1 MSDRAV
7 PRTGLPSAAALNTP
21 DIRRARVDLAACF
34 RMAARLG
41 MQEGICNHFS
51 ALVPGYPQLFLVNA
65 LGYAFD
71 EITASNLLICS
82 VDGAVLAGNGVPES
96 TAFHIHAR
104 VHQRHPRAVACF
116 HTHMPHATALSMVE
130 GAPFSWSLQTSLKFH
145 GRVAIDERYGGL
157 AFDSVEGDRIAE
169 AMGDADVAFL
179 KNHGVMVV
187 GPSIGQAW
195 DDLYY
200 LERACEAECIALSTG
215 RALKP
220 VAVEVARHTANQMA
234 SFAQQAAHLH
244 LESVKR
250 RLDRDEPDYKD

>member
-1 MSDRAV
+1 
-7 PRTGLPSAAALNTP
+7 
-21 DIRRARVDLAACF
+21 
-34 RMAARLG
+34 
-41 MQEGICNHFS
+41 
-51 ALVPGYPQLFLVNA
+51 
-65 LGYAFD
+65 
-71 EITASNLLICS
+71 
-82 VDGAVLAGNGVPES
+82 
-96 TAFHIHAR
+96 
-104 VHQRHPRAVACF
+104 
-116 HTHMPHATALSMVE
+116 
-130 GAPFSWSLQTSLKFH
+130 
-145 GRVAIDERYGGL
+145 
-157 AFDSVEGDRIAE
+157 VEGDRIAE

-179 KNHGVMVV
+179 KNHGVLVV